1 MSTSLA
7 NLRVLLVDDD
17 ADTLELSQLVLEG
30 AGANVETARSVSEAV
45 TAFRRFTPS
54 VVVSDW
60 NLDDG
65 DGADLLATLATIHNG
80 FHAIAV
86 SGSAK
91 ADKEADA
98 LAAGFQRYL
107 VKPITGEALRSAVGD
122 AAALTRSGER
132 ARDAG

>member
-1 MSTSLA
+1 MSISLA

-45 TAFRRFTPS
+45 TAFRRFTPN

-60 NLDDG
+60 NLGDG
-65 DGADLLATLATIHNG
+65 NGADLLATLATIHGG

-86 SGSAK
+86 SGSSK
-91 ADKEADA
+91 ADK
-98 LAAGFQRYL
+98 
-107 VKPITGEALRSAVGD
+107 
-122 AAALTRSGER
+122 
-132 ARDAG
+132 

>member
-45 TAFRRFTPS
+45 TVFRRFTPD

-65 DGADLLATLATIHNG
+65 NGADLLATLETIHDN
-80 FHAIAV
+80 FQAIAV

-91 ADKEADA
+91 ADKEASA
-98 LAAGFQRYL
+98 LAAGFRRYL
-107 VKPITGEALRSAVGD
+107 VKPITGETLRSAVGD
-122 AAALTRSGER
+122 AAALAKSGER
-132 ARDAG
+132 ARVTG